1 MANQWYV
8 IAGAP
13 SSGKTT
19 IINELGLLGYTI
31 IEEAARILITSNL
44 EKGISIEEMRKDD
57 KSFQKEIMD
66 LRLRL
71 EGDAPSDSPAFFDTA
86 IPDNLAYYKLC
97 GLDTAEMEE
106 FSKDRYKKIFLLEPL
121 PLEKDGIR
129 VEDEMKRRELYDTI
143 SEIYSRI
150 GYELIMVPSM
160 PVKERISFIL
170 SNISN
175 DM

>member
-1 MANQWYV
+1 MVNQWHV

-19 IINELGLLGYTI
+19 IIKELGLLGYNI
-31 IEEAARILITSNL
+31 VDEAARILISSKLKN
-44 EKGISIEEMRKDD
+44 GISIEEMRKDD
-57 KSFQKEIMD
+57 KSLQREIMD

-71 EGDAPSDSPAFFDTA
+71 EGDAPSDQLAFFDTA

-97 GLDTAEMEE
+97 GLNTAELEE
-106 FSKDRYKKIFLLEPL
+106 FSKGRYGRIFLLEPL

-129 VEDEMKRRELYDTI
+129 IEDELKQKELYNAI
-143 SEIYSRI
+143 LNIYSRI
-150 GYELIMVPSM
+150 GYKPIMVPSM
-160 PVKERISFIL
+160 PVKERVSFIL
-170 SNISN
+170 GHINN